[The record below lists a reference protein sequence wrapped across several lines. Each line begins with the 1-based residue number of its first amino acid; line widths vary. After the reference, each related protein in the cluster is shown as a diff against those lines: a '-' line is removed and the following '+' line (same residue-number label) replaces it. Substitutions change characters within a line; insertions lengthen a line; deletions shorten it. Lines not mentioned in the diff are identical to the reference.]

1 MGLSGTGLSRTGFSR
16 TGLAGAVLAGGA
28 VLAVAQGAP
37 GLTALAPVRRW
48 FPGLNGA
55 GAPDHVALT
64 FDDGPDPRFTPRFL
78 AALDARRVHAT
89 FFLLGPMVQAAP
101 GLAAE
106 ISAAGHEIGVHGWDH
121 RYATLRGPRALHDD
135 LARACDAIAAATGTV
150 PRRYRPPYG
159 VLSAGALIAARRLD
173 LRPVLWNTWGREWLP
188 GATPGDVRATLARTL
203 DGGATVL
210 LHDSDCT
217 TPPGKAA
224 TALGVLPWLLD
235 DCAQRGLRVGPLA
248 EHAPQKPPRRRT
260 PAAQNP
266 PAPSGEV
273 KSSVGGK

>member
-1 MGLSGTGLSRTGFSR
+1 MLSGAGVSG

-37 GLTALAPVRRW
+37 GLTALAPVRRR

-101 GLAAE
+101 GLTAE
-106 ISAAGHEIGVHGWDH
+106 IAAAGHEIGVHGWDH
-121 RYATLRGPRALHDD
+121 RHATVRGPRALHDD

-173 LRPVLWNTWGREWLP
+173 LRPVLWSTWGREWLP
-188 GATPGDVRATLARTL
+188 GATPGDVQATLARTL

-217 TPPGKAA
+217 APPGKAA
-224 TALGVLPWLLD
+224 VALGVLPWLLD
-235 DCAQRGLRVGPLA
+235 NCAQRGLRVGPLA
-248 EHAPQKPPRRRT
+248 EHAAQKALAAQKA
-260 PAAQNP
+260 PAA
-266 PAPSGEV
+266 SGEV
-273 KSSVGGK
+273 KAAVCGK